1 MALYVIYYLIMKYYH
16 IYILHRKEESL
27 SWTCWVYFL
36 LGATFA
42 VAGMYFFSI
51 QEKTTLV
58 SPAASRHLNH
68 KCTLWFF
75 DKHDIWHFA
84 SAFGLLFTFLALLTI
99 EDNNT
104 ATPWKNIPVFWSPML
119 RMCKCSLIKI
129 IKSNSAVTYNRNMRL
144 IVWVCLNSFI

>member
-16 IYILHRKEESL
+16 IYILDRKEESL

-58 SPAASRHLNH
+58 SPAASRHLNR

-104 ATPWKNIPVFWSPML
+104 ATPWKNIPVF
-119 RMCKCSLIKI
+119 
-129 IKSNSAVTYNRNMRL
+129 
-144 IVWVCLNSFI
+144 